1 MTASPSEHEAVTNGE
16 VKVTGVQDEPAYTVG
31 GNVFVRYSTAD
42 STCHSNWL
50 LYRTCLG
57 RGLVANKMCLFVVC
71 VYICLFVCCLCI
83 YLFVRSFV
91 RLFVRLFVCTLRI
104 WFATQLSIILQ
115 FRYHLA
121 VCNNKDIYHN
131 CNTILQNAWRIF
143 TFKFDTRWQFISKG
157 VLEKIVQRYS
167 CMYWYRLGGANYH
180 AQYIYC
186 T

>member
-83 YLFVRSFV
+83 YLFVCLLFVYIFVCSFVRSFV
-91 RLFVRLFVCTLRI
+91 CSFVCL
-104 WFATQLSIILQ
+104 
-115 FRYHLA
+115 Y
-121 VCNNKDIYHN
+121 VKDMICYTVVD
-131 CNTILQNAWRIF
+131 NT
-143 TFKFDTRWQFISKG
+143 S
-157 VLEKIVQRYS
+157 VQIPS
-167 CMYWYRLGGANYH
+167 CSM
-180 AQYIYC
+180 
-186 T
+186 